1 LEGPLSEGEMAKKY
15 KSLFITHDVGNY
27 GASKSLQLLL
37 RHYEEARVG
46 LIVQKALRRKHD
58 LDSLKT
64 DFGRNVESVRDFFL
78 PFDFCYKR
86 RPKWS
91 FHHFLQKCFV
101 ETLWRCSMGN
111 LYEYIEFGGYDFIHL
126 NSLVLHQIID
136 DRYAFFIHTR
146 EIYDGANPA
155 VYDSLCRAKGIIFI
169 DGDAFRPF
177 AGRKLPDYIILN
189 NPFDMTPLSGYTPEK
204 LGRRYAGLA
213 ECTVFS
219 LLGRIEEE
227 KGVDFII
234 RCFKET
240 GGAKA
245 RLLIVGD
252 GERQYVKKCRDIAG
266 SDKRIIFWG
275 EEPDIFG
282 IYRVS
287 DYILRGEAFRCIGR
301 TIYEG
306 LYSGC
311 SVIVPAEQSDG
322 NHMFEYGKFRDS
334 IYFYPPRDHAKFIS
348 LVNDLS
354 KSKVIDRVYR
364 TNVPEYVAAF
374 DGFVS
379 GVLGRK

>member
-1 LEGPLSEGEMAKKY
+1 MEDLLPEGEMTKKF

-27 GASKSLQLLL
+27 GASKSLQSLL

-46 LIVQKALRRKHD
+46 LIVQKALTRKHD

-64 DFGRNVESVRDFFL
+64 DFGRNIESVRDFHL
-78 PFDFCYKR
+78 PFDFCFKH
-86 RPKWS
+86 RPKRS
-91 FHHFLQKCFV
+91 FHRFLQKCAV
-101 ETLWRCSMGN
+101 DTLWRCSRGN
-111 LYEYIEFGGYDFIHL
+111 LYEFIESGGYDFIHL
-126 NSLVLHQIID
+126 NSLVLHQIMD
-136 DRYAFFIHTR
+136 DRYAFFIHIR
-146 EIYDGANPA
+146 EIFDGINLG
-155 VYDSLCRAKGIIFI
+155 VYDSLRRAKGIIFI
-169 DGDAFRPF
+169 DEDTFQPF
-177 AGRKLPDYIILN
+177 AGRKLPHHIILN
-189 NPFDMTPLSGYTPEK
+189 NPFDMTPLSGYSPEK
-204 LGRRYAGLA
+204 LGPRYAGLA

-219 LLGRIEEE
+219 LLGRIEEG

-240 GGAKA
+240 GGANM

-252 GERQYVKKCRDIAG
+252 GERQYVKRCRNIAG
-266 SDKRIIFWG
+266 SDKRILFWG

-311 SVIVPAEQSDG
+311 SVIVPSEQEDG
-322 NHMFEYGKFRDS
+322 KHMFEYAKFRDS
-334 IYFYPPRDHAKFIS
+334 IYFYPPRDHAKLIT
-348 LVNDLS
+348 LLNDLS

-374 DGFVS
+374 GDFVS